1 MGSKK
6 IYEEVSKNYKQ
17 FYEKLEMYLN
27 YLINKYYNYFNEDKK
42 EKLFVLED
50 MSKDLDKIINLLDN
64 YGYTFY
70 PSNVDDVSEDNFEEI
85 IMRYLESFKKYV
97 ENGDSNVETINV
109 NVKTLAMLIDKHK
122 TISEHFE

>member
-1 MGSKK
+1 MSSKK

-17 FYEKLEMYLN
+17 FYEKLEMSLN

-42 EKLFVLED
+42 EKLFILED

-109 NVKTLAMLIDKHK
+109 NIKTLAILIDKHK

>member
-1 MGSKK
+1 MSSKK
-6 IYEEVSKNYKQ
+6 IYEEVNKNYKQ
-17 FYEKLEMYLN
+17 FYEKLEMSLN
-27 YLINKYYNYFNEDKK
+27 YLINKYYNYFNEDRK
-42 EKLFVLED
+42 EKLFILED

>member
-1 MGSKK
+1 MSSKK
-6 IYEEVSKNYKQ
+6 LYEEMSKNYKQ
-17 FYEKLEMYLN
+17 FYEKLEMSLN

-42 EKLFVLED
+42 EKLFILED

-109 NVKTLAMLIDKHK
+109 NIKTLAMLIDKHK

>member
-1 MGSKK
+1 MSSKK

-17 FYEKLEMYLN
+17 FYEKLEMSLN

-109 NVKTLAMLIDKHK
+109 NIKTLAMLIDKHK

>member
-1 MGSKK
+1 MSSKK

-17 FYEKLEMYLN
+17 FYEKLEMSLN

-50 MSKDLDKIINLLDN
+50 ISKDLDKIINLLDN

-109 NVKTLAMLIDKHK
+109 NIKTLAMLIDKHK

>member
-1 MGSKK
+1 MSSKK
-6 IYEEVSKNYKQ
+6 IYEEVNKNYKQ
-17 FYEKLEMYLN
+17 FYEKLEMSLN

-109 NVKTLAMLIDKHK
+109 NIKTLAMLIDKHK

>member
-1 MGSKK
+1 MSSKK
-6 IYEEVSKNYKQ
+6 IYEEVNKNYKQ
-17 FYEKLEMYLN
+17 FYEKLEMSLN

-42 EKLFVLED
+42 EKLFILED

-109 NVKTLAMLIDKHK
+109 NIKTLAMLIDKHK

>member
-1 MGSKK
+1 MSSKK

-17 FYEKLEMYLN
+17 FYEKLEMSLN
-27 YLINKYYNYFNEDKK
+27 YLINKYYSYFNEDKK
-42 EKLFVLED
+42 EKLFILED

-85 IMRYLESFKKYV
+85 IMRYLESFKKYI

-109 NVKTLAMLIDKHK
+109 NIKTLAMLIDKHK

>member
-1 MGSKK
+1 MSSKK

-17 FYEKLEMYLN
+17 FYEKLEMSLN

-42 EKLFVLED
+42 EKLFILED

-97 ENGDSNVETINV
+97 ENGDSNIETINV
-109 NVKTLAMLIDKHK
+109 NIKTLAMLIDKHK

>member
-1 MGSKK
+1 MSSKK
-6 IYEEVSKNYKQ
+6 LYEEVSKNYKQ
-17 FYEKLEMYLN
+17 FYEKLEMSLN

-42 EKLFVLED
+42 EKLFILED

-109 NVKTLAMLIDKHK
+109 NIKTLAMLIDKHK

>member
-1 MGSKK
+1 MSSKK

-17 FYEKLEMYLN
+17 FYEKLEMSLN

-42 EKLFVLED
+42 EKLFILED

-97 ENGDSNVETINV
+97 KNGDSNVETINV
-109 NVKTLAMLIDKHK
+109 NIKTLAMLIDKHK

>member
-1 MGSKK
+1 MSSKK

-17 FYEKLEMYLN
+17 FYEKLEMSLN

-42 EKLFVLED
+42 EKLFILED

-70 PSNVDDVSEDNFEEI
+70 PSNADDVSEDNFEEI

-109 NVKTLAMLIDKHK
+109 NIKTLAMLIDKHK

>member
-1 MGSKK
+1 MSSKK

-17 FYEKLEMYLN
+17 FYEKLEMSLN
-27 YLINKYYNYFNEDKK
+27 YLIDKYYSYFNEDKK
-42 EKLFVLED
+42 EKLFILED

-109 NVKTLAMLIDKHK
+109 NIKTLAMLIDKHK

>member
-1 MGSKK
+1 MSSKK

-17 FYEKLEMYLN
+17 FYEKLEMSLN

-109 NVKTLAMLIDKHK
+109 NIKTLAMLIDKHK
-122 TISEHFE
+122 AISEHFE

>member
-1 MGSKK
+1 MSSKK
-6 IYEEVSKNYKQ
+6 IYEEVNKNYKQ
-17 FYEKLEMYLN
+17 FYEKLGMSLN

-42 EKLFVLED
+42 EKLFILED

-97 ENGDSNVETINV
+97 ENGDSNIETINV
-109 NVKTLAMLIDKHK
+109 NIKTLAMLIDKHK

>member
-1 MGSKK
+1 MSSKK

-17 FYEKLEMYLN
+17 FYEKLEMSLN

-42 EKLFVLED
+42 EKLFILED

-109 NVKTLAMLIDKHK
+109 NIKTLAMLIDKHK

>member
-1 MGSKK
+1 MSSKK

-17 FYEKLEMYLN
+17 FYEKLEMSLN

>member
-1 MGSKK
+1 MSSKK
-6 IYEEVSKNYKQ
+6 LYEEVSKNYKQ
-17 FYEKLEMYLN
+17 FYEKLEMSLN

-42 EKLFVLED
+42 EKLFILED

-109 NVKTLAMLIDKHK
+109 NIKTLAMLMDKHK

>member
-1 MGSKK
+1 MSSKK

-17 FYEKLEMYLN
+17 FYEKLEMSLN
-27 YLINKYYNYFNEDKK
+27 YLINKYYNYFNKDKK
-42 EKLFVLED
+42 EKLFILED

-109 NVKTLAMLIDKHK
+109 NIKTLAMLIDKHK

>member
-1 MGSKK
+1 MSSKK
-6 IYEEVSKNYKQ
+6 LYEEVSKNYKQ
-17 FYEKLEMYLN
+17 FYEKLEMSLN

-70 PSNVDDVSEDNFEEI
+70 PSNADDVSEDNFEEI

-109 NVKTLAMLIDKHK
+109 NIKTLAMLIDKHK

>member
-1 MGSKK
+1 MSSKK

-17 FYEKLEMYLN
+17 FYEKLEMSLN

-50 MSKDLDKIINLLDN
+50 MSKDLDKVINLLDN

>member
-1 MGSKK
+1 MSSKK

-17 FYEKLEMYLN
+17 FYEKLEMSLN

-42 EKLFVLED
+42 EKLFILED

-85 IMRYLESFKKYV
+85 IMRYLESFKKYI

-109 NVKTLAMLIDKHK
+109 NIKTLAMLIDKHK

>member
-1 MGSKK
+1 MSSKK
-6 IYEEVSKNYKQ
+6 LYEEVSKNYKQ
-17 FYEKLEMYLN
+17 FYEKLEMSLN
-27 YLINKYYNYFNEDKK
+27 YLINKYYNYFNEDRK
-42 EKLFVLED
+42 EKLFILED

-109 NVKTLAMLIDKHK
+109 NIKTLAMLIDKHK

>member
-1 MGSKK
+1 MSSKK

-17 FYEKLEMYLN
+17 FYEKLEMSLN

-42 EKLFVLED
+42 EKLFILED

-85 IMRYLESFKKYV
+85 ITRYLESFKKYV
-97 ENGDSNVETINV
+97 ENGDSNIETINV
-109 NVKTLAMLIDKHK
+109 NIKTLAMLIDKHK

>member
-1 MGSKK
+1 MSSKK

-17 FYEKLEMYLN
+17 FYEKLEMSLN

-42 EKLFVLED
+42 EKLFILED

-64 YGYTFY
+64 YDYTFY

-109 NVKTLAMLIDKHK
+109 NIKTLAMLIDKHK